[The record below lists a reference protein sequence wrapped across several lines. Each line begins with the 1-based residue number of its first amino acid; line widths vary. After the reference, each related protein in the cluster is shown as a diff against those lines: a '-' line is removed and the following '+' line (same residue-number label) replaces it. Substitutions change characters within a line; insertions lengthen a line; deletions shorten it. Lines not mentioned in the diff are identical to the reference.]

1 MSSPSVTT
9 SPARTQTVF
18 RLRSIAAITVVVAL
32 LAVTSFAM
40 AKNAADHSWNWLL
53 FASWVAVC
61 SLILFIPKFASIPAL
76 AKFTPIRVGFLSLV
90 GALATARAE
99 SLTQIIFSAAA
110 IVIGLISIAG
120 EQLLR
125 RIGLGGGH
133 AVLNLPGTEP
143 LPRVLRMNK
152 SIVLG
157 QLLFLGLGVLAAT
170 TALSAGWWLLGGSIV
185 VVLSGIR
192 AISVTRRRRTNYRNE
207 KRIGELVADYAPE
220 FAIYTARPDDAS
232 YQVAM
237 WLPYL
242 QRTGKKFIIITRAET
257 PSHALA
263 ELTDAPI
270 IMRKRLAGLDD
281 LLVPSLSTVFYVNA
295 SSGNG
300 AMVRYNQLTH
310 VYLGHGDS
318 DKAPSYNPTHA
329 MYDKIYAAGPAAT
342 RRYAQH
348 GVIMDENKFEI
359 VGRPQLESVTMASR
373 GVRPDATVLYAPTW
387 RGHVDETFLHSIPVA
402 EGIVEALL
410 RTGSTVIFRP
420 HPFSY
425 QFAEDAAIIEQVKA
439 LLAADAAA
447 SGRKHLWG
455 AAAESEL
462 DIIGCMNASDAM
474 VSDVSS
480 VVSDY
485 LYSAKPFA
493 MVAVNVPVAEFSTEY
508 PIARAA
514 YVLEAQLEN
523 LDDTLLAMLGED
535 PMYNRRLELRTDYL
549 GDFPQ
554 ETYVE
559 GFIQAA
565 INTIESGARHPDEP
579 EVFDQEVE
587 DSAPAVGEET
597 DPEAEDGSAA
607 DAQADEQS
615 DAQNDDPSDAP
626 ADEPVDEL
634 SEEEREAAREVARL
648 QRRARA
654 KRRRL
659 KNALLRVAKQLLP
672 NVMAGLA
679 LTAAAIASISSLWFV
694 IPALLT
700 VAFCVYVNRRGF
712 RNQSRMN
719 QFLGAFAPARATV
732 AATLAL
738 GLLGHGTDSA
748 VGAALIFLGIALEGQ
763 AVAVWRAA
771 GLQSRNLPG
780 TEQAKPLPYAR
791 GLAAMVASIALAIML
806 VVSYLVPDLG
816 YLHLILGI
824 TSFALTAHVLLSGLR
839 RRYVNLVLEA
849 QLPELLAAVGPRF
862 MVYFGSNVGVSYQ
875 LGMWVEY
882 LDRIGMPYIVVTR
895 DLKMMRAAAKVTDAP
910 VIYRRTL
917 GSLETVL
924 VPGLTTAFY
933 VNNAVKNTHLIE
945 RRELHHIWLN
955 HGDSEKP
962 ACFNPVHAIYDEI
975 FSAGQAGIDRYER
988 HGVHIPREKFAIVGR
1003 PQVEEIAQGTEGKPP
1018 QTVLY
1023 APTWRGPYADS
1034 AVYSLPMGEEIVQ
1047 GLLDR
1052 GCTVIF
1058 RAHPFNYNFPDA
1070 KRMMRRVTR
1079 LLREDAAVTG
1089 REHLFGAA
1097 AEKDMTFVE
1106 CFNAADAMISD
1117 ISAMVSDFLF
1127 STKPFAVVA
1136 VTMDE
1141 AALHETM
1148 PATTSGYVL
1157 EGSLENYDDVLNKML
1172 GSDPLLP
1179 LRSSVKEYYLGPF
1192 APIGY
1197 ADAFLDAA
1205 RQRITTYPGVLVP

>member
-1 MSSPSVTT
+1 M
-9 SPARTQTVF
+9 AREQTVF
-18 RLRSIAAITVVVAL
+18 RLRSIISIIAVVAL
-32 LAVTSFAM
+32 LGVTSVLLLSDAS
-40 AKNAADHSWNWLL
+40 NHSWNWLL
-53 FASWVAVC
+53 GVTWLAVC
-61 SLILFIPKFASIPAL
+61 ALILLVPKFAAIPAL
-76 AKFTPIRVGFLSLV
+76 AKFTPIRVGLLTLV
-90 GALATARAE
+90 GALAASRAPSTPE
-99 SLTQIIFSAAA
+99 IIFAALA
-110 IVIGLISIAG
+110 IIIGLVSIAG

-152 SIVLG
+152 SIIFG
-157 QLLFLGLGVLAAT
+157 QLLFLGLGVLVASS
-170 TALSAGWWLLGGSIV
+170 ALSALWWMLGGV
-185 VVLSGIR
+185 VVVCLSGVR
-192 AISVTRRRRTNYRNE
+192 AVSVTRRRRTNGRTERSIN
-207 KRIGELVADYAPE
+207 ELVTEYAPE

-232 YQVAM
+232 YQLAM

-242 QRTGKKFIIITRAET
+242 ERTGKKFIIITRAET

-263 ELTDAPI
+263 QITDAPI
-270 IMRKRLAGLDD
+270 IMRKRLVGLDD
-281 LLVPSLSTVFYVNA
+281 LIVPSLTTVFYVNA

-329 MYDKIYAAGPAAT
+329 MYDKVFAAGPAAT
-342 RRYAQH
+342 RRYGEH
-348 GVIMDENKFEI
+348 GVVMDPNKFEI
-359 VGRPQLESVTMASR
+359 VGRPQLEFVKVAPR
-373 GVRPDATVLYAPTW
+373 GVPEKATVLYAPTW

-402 EGIVEALL
+402 TGIVEALL

-425 QFAEDAAIIEQVKA
+425 HFEEDAAIIAQVHQILEA
-439 LLAADAAA
+439 DQAAT
-447 SGRKHLWG
+447 GRQHLWG
-455 AAAESEL
+455 AAAESDL

-493 MVAVNVPVAEFSTEY
+493 MVAVNVPMAEFTTEF

-514 YVLEAQLEN
+514 YVFDSSLEAI
-523 LDDTLLAMLGED
+523 DGVLATMLGD
-535 PMYNRRLELRTDYL
+535 DYMYSQRQDLRTDYL

-554 ETYVE
+554 AQYAEA
-559 GFIQAA
+559 FIDAA
-565 INTIESGARHPDEP
+565 ARTIEQQSKVLEEPAGSTDDEELAPSPEESEDDDEAPLSEDETQEEPDA
-579 EVFDQEVE
+579 DA
-587 DSAPAVGEET
+587 DSAA
-597 DPEAEDGSAA
+597 
-607 DAQADEQS
+607 
-615 DAQNDDPSDAP
+615 
-626 ADEPVDEL
+626 
-634 SEEEREAAREVARL
+634 
-648 QRRARA
+648 RRARA
-654 KRRRL
+654 RRRRT
-659 KNALLRVAKQLLP
+659 KNALLRVTKQVLP
-672 NVMAGLA
+672 NVLAAIA
-679 LTAAAIASISSLWFV
+679 LTAAAITDITSLWFV
-694 IPALLT
+694 IPGALAI
-700 VAFCVYVNRRGF
+700 AFCIYVNRRGF
-712 RNQSRMN
+712 RSQARMN
-719 QFLGAFAPARATV
+719 RALGAFAPARATV
-732 AATLAL
+732 AAILAI
-738 GLLGHGTDSA
+738 GLLAYGHGVPA
-748 VGAALIFLGIALEGQ
+748 ALGAALVFLGIALEGQ
-763 AVAVWRAA
+763 AVAVWRAG

-780 TEQAKPLPYAR
+780 TEKAKPLPFAR
-791 GLAAMVASIALAIML
+791 GWAAMAGSIMLLAMLVAS
-806 VVSYLVPDLG
+806 YLIPDLG
-816 YLHLILGI
+816 YLYLALGAI
-824 TSFALTAHVLLSGLR
+824 SFGVTGFVLVAGLR

-849 QLPELLAAVGPRF
+849 QLPQLLADVGPKF
-862 MVYFGSNVGVSYQ
+862 VVYFGSNVGVSYQ
-875 LGMWVEY
+875 LGMWVPY

-917 GSLETVL
+917 AAVETVL

-975 FSAGQAGIDRYER
+975 FSAGQAGIDRYAR
-988 HGVHIPREKFAIVGR
+988 HGVHIPLEKFTMVGR
-1003 PQVEEIAQGTEGKPP
+1003 PQVEDIAQGTPGATPE
-1018 QTVLY
+1018 TVLY

-1034 AVYSLPMGEEIVQ
+1034 AVYSLPMGVEIVS
-1047 GLLDR
+1047 GLLER

-1070 KRMMRRVTR
+1070 RRMIRRVNS
-1079 LLREDAAVTG
+1079 LLRNDAETTG
-1089 REHLFGAA
+1089 RQHIFGAA
-1097 AEKDMTFVE
+1097 AEKDMSFVE
-1106 CFNAADAMISD
+1106 CFNACDAMISD

-1136 VTMDE
+1136 VTTDE
-1141 AALHETM
+1141 AGLHETM

-1157 EGSLENYDDVLNKML
+1157 EGSLENYEDVLDRLL
-1172 GSDPLLP
+1172 GADPLFP
-1179 LRSSVKEYYLGPF
+1179 VRSAVKDYYLGPF
-1192 APIGY
+1192 AAEGY

-1205 RQRITTYPGVLVP
+1205 RLRIQTSPGVLVQ